1 MTCPSEY
8 TCLGIVH
15 VRDFTPETGRFCSR
29 LVIDDDTGDMWIF
42 SNSGDYARISD
53 PGASFRATTEDME
66 DDIPVP
72 ADTITGDDI
81 HIGDILMDPNG
92 DVRQIIGYNKAED
105 TYDVSAVLANL
116 QGPRGLKGDKG
127 DTGEKGDKGDTGP
140 QGPKGEQGD
149 QGPEGQ
155 QGVQGEKGDP
165 GEPFQIRKIY
175 SSVDE
180 MEADY
185 NNPGIEEGDFVL
197 INTNDVSDPDNAK
210 LYVKGPTGW
219 QFVTDLSGAQ
229 GIQGPKGD
237 TGSPAGFGSITATV
251 DDTVGTPAV
260 SVQSDGPNTAKNI
273 AFNFSGL
280 KGEKGDP
287 GQAGTE
293 VNNLAPLKVN
303 TAPTTDADTVAN
315 VAVGELAK
323 ATIGDLS
330 GLSEENRTAMEAVVA
345 EMGGAGNASIGA
357 AATANGFSCT
367 AIGYGAIAGEGLH
380 DNSVGGNPIG
390 GGYGSIALGPMAV
403 ASEMASISIGM
414 STESRSPAAVA
425 IGSAS
430 IANAASTTV
439 EEGPVAIGNSASA
452 TGTSSVAIGVKSKAT
467 EANEFSVGDTNLTRR
482 ITHVTDPTNDQD
494 AATKNYVDT
503 KIADIPSGTTINS
516 IAPLTVATAPS
527 SLDDSAIAIG
537 TSARAN
543 YSNSIAI
550 GTNAIAYE
558 RNTVSFGREG
568 NTRRI
573 TNVTDPTNAQDAA
586 TKNYVDTQLT
596 PINAKLQYVP
606 ENTNQILSQ
615 IQTNVE
621 KAQSAA
627 DAKVASI
634 TAGTGISVDA
644 SNPTAPVVSTTGLAT
659 QASVDTLTTTVN
671 SKANQTDLE
680 ALQTTVAGKA
690 DTSALANYATK
701 TELAA
706 KADQTALDTKVSSVT
721 AGTGISIT
729 GSATAPVINA
739 TGGDSYITK
748 SSSLEE
754 AYAIGDDAVNHRA
767 NEVTV
772 GSVESSGDFLQ
783 PGEFTRLIAGVSTPT
798 NRYDAANKLYV
809 DTQVQKMI
817 AVPDYANAVA
827 TDFPATYTVPSD
839 GFVHFMPSDSPA
851 ATLAPS
857 AGVAAFTVKRGDV
870 TSNPIACEG
879 NVLFPVRSGD
889 VLTPFETY
897 SGTAQ
902 KMVFY
907 PLYSGGTEA

>member
-53 PGASFRATTEDME
+53 PGASFRATTEVME
-66 DDIPVP
+66 DDTPVP

-175 SSVDE
+175 SSVAE

-287 GQAGTE
+287 GQAGTQ
-293 VNNLAPLKVN
+293 VNNLAPLVVS
-303 TAPTTDADTVAN
+303 TAPVAGDEESIAIGDGAVAN
-315 VAVGELAK
+315 TGLSQLAVGAS
-323 ATIGDLS
+323 ATCS
-330 GLSEENRTAMEAVVA
+330 ASYSTAV
-345 EMGGAGNASIGA
+345 GSS
-357 AATANGFSCT
+357 ATAEGTATTAVGCEAYANSTGGTTEGATVVGFGALTSPSSKGGTAVGGNSYVVEDFGT
-367 AIGYGAIAGEGLH
+367 AIGTSATA
-380 DNSVGGNPIG
+380 S
-390 GGYGSIALGPMAV
+390 
-403 ASEMASISIGM
+403 ASE
-414 STESRSPAAVA
+414 
-425 IGSAS
+425 
-430 IANAASTTV
+430 
-439 EEGPVAIGNSASA
+439 
-452 TGTSSVAIGVKSKAT
+452 SVAIGHNSYTTRDHEV
-467 EANEFSVGDTNLTRR
+467 SVGKPHGVSRPDNAFTRV
-482 ITHVTDPTNDQD
+482 ISNVTDPTDPQD

-503 KIADIPSGTTINS
+503 KIAEIPTGTEVNS
-516 IAPLTVATAPS
+516 VAPLTVTNAPS
-527 SLDDSAIAIG
+527 SNYSNSVAIG
-537 TSARAN
+537 DNAKALSG
-543 YSNSIAI
+543 NSIAI
-550 GTNAIAYE
+550 GLNAIANKA
-558 RNTVSFGREG
+558 NTVSFG
-568 NTRRI
+568 NAANNRRI
-573 TNVTDPTNAQDAA
+573 VNVGNPEDAQDAA
-586 TKNYVDTQLT
+586 NKNYVDTQLT

-615 IQTNVE
+615 IETNVE

-659 QASVDTLTTTVN
+659 QSSVDTLTTTVN

-701 TELAA
+701 TELSA
-706 KADQTALDTKVSSVT
+706 KADQSALDAKVSSVT

-729 GSATAPVINA
+729 GSATAPV
-739 TGGDSYITK
+739 
-748 SSSLEE
+748 
-754 AYAIGDDAVNHRA
+754 VN
-767 NEVTV
+767 
-772 GSVESSGDFLQ
+772 G
-783 PGEFTRLIAGVSTPT
+783 
-798 NRYDAANKLYV
+798 
-809 DTQVQKMI
+809 MI
-817 AVPDYANAVA
+817 AVPDWANRSSAIRTEKASPYTATAHGIICMAYAISDDGGVSPELYINGKQVA
-827 TDFPATYTVPSD
+827 QLEYQGD
-839 GFVHFMPSDSPA
+839 GKPNYFGGAYP
-851 ATLAPS
+851 
-857 AGVAAFTVKRGDV
+857 VAAGD
-870 TSNPIACEG
+870 SI
-879 NVLFPVRSGD
+879 
-889 VLTPFETY
+889 Y
-897 SGTAQ
+897 GTTNNAD
-902 KMVFY
+902 
-907 PLYSGGTEA
+907 GGGGCYIYFVPYKFVEIS

>member
-42 SNSGDYARISD
+42 SNSGDYARISE

-127 DTGEKGDKGDTGP
+127 DTGEKGDKGDTGS

-149 QGPEGQ
+149 PGSQGP
-155 QGVQGEKGDP
+155 QGEPGPKGDQ

-197 INTNDVSDPDNAK
+197 INTDDVSDPDNAK

-287 GQAGTE
+287 GQAGTQINSILPLTVE
-293 VNNLAPLKVN
+293 TPPDEGNNTGNILFGNNISMVSLSGASKG
-303 TAPTTDADTVAN
+303 
-315 VAVGELAK
+315 VG
-323 ATIGDLS
+323 IGDNIQTDS
-330 GLSEENRTAMEAVVA
+330 RAV
-345 EMGGAGNASIGA
+345 SIGSYTYA
-357 AATANGFSCT
+357 GHGAV
-367 AIGYGAIAGEGLH
+367 AIGF
-380 DNSVGGNPIG
+380 NSHAE
-390 GGYGSIALGPMAV
+390 GYGSNMGGIALGEDAR
-403 ASEMASISIGM
+403 
-414 STESRSPAAVA
+414 TEDTAAVA
-425 IGSAS
+425 IGVSSRVRRPSGGRARYSVALGPYSTATEEGVVSVGSGVTALTLSDDMTEEQKVIARSAS
-430 IANAASTTV
+430 DVT
-439 EEGPVAIGNSASA
+439 
-452 TGTSSVAIGVKSKAT
+452 
-467 EANEFSVGDTNLTRR
+467 TRR
-482 ITHVTDPTNDQD
+482 IV
-494 AATKNYVDT
+494 
-503 KIADIPSGTTINS
+503 
-516 IAPLTVATAPS
+516 
-527 SLDDSAIAIG
+527 
-537 TSARAN
+537 
-543 YSNSIAI
+543 
-550 GTNAIAYE
+550 
-558 RNTVSFGREG
+558 
-568 NTRRI
+568 
-573 TNVTDPTNAQDAA
+573 NVTDPQNAQDAA

-644 SNPTAPVVSTTGLAT
+644 SNPTTPVVSTVGLAT
-659 QASVDTLTTTVN
+659 QASVDALTATVN

-701 TELAA
+701 TELSA
-706 KADQTALDTKVSSVT
+706 KADQTAVDAKVSSVT

-729 GSATAPVINA
+729 GSATAPV
-739 TGGDSYITK
+739 
-748 SSSLEE
+748 
-754 AYAIGDDAVNHRA
+754 VN
-767 NEVTV
+767 
-772 GSVESSGDFLQ
+772 G
-783 PGEFTRLIAGVSTPT
+783 
-798 NRYDAANKLYV
+798 
-809 DTQVQKMI
+809 MI
-817 AVPDYANAVA
+817 AVPDYDNEQYVTPASSEG
-827 TDFPATYTVPSD
+827 DFTAPSD
-839 GFVHFMPSDSPA
+839 GVIYRVQMDDLHAGGQAMLIIKVSESSSDVVLSTATNSSDVTGGVSIAGVFPVQKG
-851 ATLAPS
+851 TLAWVDRNNGQSDVS
-857 AGVAAFTVKRGDV
+857 A
-870 TSNPIACEG
+870 
-879 NVLFPVRSGD
+879 LFYFAPYKFVEIS
-889 VLTPFETY
+889 
-897 SGTAQ
+897 
-902 KMVFY
+902 
-907 PLYSGGTEA
+907 

>member
-1 MTCPSEY
+1 MGCCWRT
-8 TCLGIVH
+8 IVDQNH
-15 VRDFTPETGRFCSR
+15 EPKDGLFCNVIVRDPVQQNT
-29 LVIDDDTGDMWIF
+29 WIYD
-42 SNSGDYARISD
+42 SNGIYSEGTAGKAATITV
-53 PGASFRATTEDME
+53 GATT
-66 DDIPVP
+66 
-72 ADTITGDDI
+72 TGEPGTDAKVE
-81 HIGDILMDPNG
+81 NVG
-92 DVRQIIGYNKAED
+92 DVSQ
-105 TYDVSAVLANL
+105 AVLNFTI
-116 QGPRGLKGDKG
+116 PRGDKGDKG
-127 DTGEKGDKGDTGP
+127 D
-140 QGPKGEQGD
+140 KGEQGD

-197 INTNDVSDPDNAK
+197 IETGNVEDPDNSK

-237 TGSPAGFGSITATV
+237 TGSPAGFGSLTATV

-293 VNNLAPLKVN
+293 VNNLAPLVVS
-303 TAPTTDADTVAN
+303 TAPVAGDEDSI
-315 VAVGELAK
+315 A
-323 ATIGDLS
+323 IGD
-330 GLSEENRTAMEAVVA
+330 RA
-345 EMGGAGNASIGA
+345 NASAG
-357 AATANGFSCT
+357 GYV
-367 AIGYGAIAGEGLH
+367 AIGDGARASGATM
-380 DNSVGGNPIG
+380 
-390 GGYGSIALGPMAV
+390 GGYGSVSVGIGTTSENRGV
-403 ASEMASISIGM
+403 AIGNGAH
-414 STESRSPAAVA
+414 SDGFAVA
-425 IGSAS
+425 IGYRADTGGNTQSVVIGYQSTAAASCNSPTAVGSNVSINDTNATALGYRAS
-430 IANAASTTV
+430 IGIGGKYSVSLGSYSSTAEPNV
-439 EEGPVAIGNSASA
+439 V
-452 TGTSSVAIGVKSKAT
+452 
-467 EANEFSVGDTNLTRR
+467 SVGSGDATMSLSDDMDEETRARVQARAAAVTRR
-482 ITHVTDPTNDQD
+482 IV
-494 AATKNYVDT
+494 
-503 KIADIPSGTTINS
+503 
-516 IAPLTVATAPS
+516 
-527 SLDDSAIAIG
+527 
-537 TSARAN
+537 
-543 YSNSIAI
+543 
-550 GTNAIAYE
+550 
-558 RNTVSFGREG
+558 
-568 NTRRI
+568 
-573 TNVTDPTNAQDAA
+573 NVTDPQNAQDAA

-615 IQTNVE
+615 IETNVE

-644 SNPTAPVVSTTGLAT
+644 SNPTAPVVSTVGLAT
-659 QASVDTLTTTVN
+659 QASVDDLTTTVN

-701 TELAA
+701 TELNA
-706 KADQTALDTKVSSVT
+706 KADQSAVDAKVSSVT

-729 GSATAPVINA
+729 GSATNPVINA

-754 AYAIGDDAVNHRA
+754 AYAIGGDAVNHRA

-772 GSVESSGDFLQ
+772 GSVEPSGGFLQ

-809 DTQVQKMI
+809 DQQVQKMV
-817 AVPDYANAVA
+817 AVPDYANGVKITTNDLTNGLWTAPSSGVVIPFTNYVA
-827 TDFPATYTVPSD
+827 TGPAGSSVKYGLAKIYDSSATSVSSNSLASFGFMFGGLGTYEGCQMPVPIEAGCKFASGEFTDGASEVDQSTYTT
-839 GFVHFMPSDSPA
+839 G
-851 ATLAPS
+851 
-857 AGVAAFTVKRGDV
+857 
-870 TSNPIACEG
+870 
-879 NVLFPVRSGD
+879 
-889 VLTPFETY
+889 
-897 SGTAQ
+897 GT
-902 KMVFY
+902 FY
-907 PLYSGGTEA
+907 PYKFVEIS

>member
-42 SNSGDYARISD
+42 SNSGDYARISE

-127 DTGEKGDKGDTGP
+127 DTGEKGDKGDTGS

-149 QGPEGQ
+149 PGSQGP
-155 QGVQGEKGDP
+155 QGEPGPKGDQ

-287 GQAGTE
+287 GQAGTQI
-293 VNNLAPLKVN
+293 NNLAPLVVS
-303 TAPTTDADTVAN
+303 TAPVAGDEDSIAIGYQAN
-315 VAVGELAK
+315 ASAGGYVA
-323 ATIGDLS
+323 IGDSARAS
-330 GLSEENRTAMEAVVA
+330 GSTSGDYGSVSVGVSARSENRGVA
-345 EMGGAGNASIGA
+345 IGGGAHSD
-357 AATANGFSCT
+357 GFAV
-367 AIGYGAIAGEGLH
+367 AIGYGADTGGNRQSVVIGHQSTAAASCYHPIAVGPDIEINDSNATALGYVASIGAGGE
-380 DNSVGGNPIG
+380 NSVSL
-390 GGYGSIALGPMAV
+390 GSYSSTAEPNVVSVGSGDAT
-403 ASEMASISIGM
+403 M
-414 STESRSPAAVA
+414 SLSDDMD
-425 IGSAS
+425 
-430 IANAASTTV
+430 
-439 EEGPVAIGNSASA
+439 EETKARVQARASA
-452 TGTSSVAIGVKSKAT
+452 A
-467 EANEFSVGDTNLTRR
+467 TRR
-482 ITHVTDPTNDQD
+482 IV
-494 AATKNYVDT
+494 
-503 KIADIPSGTTINS
+503 
-516 IAPLTVATAPS
+516 
-527 SLDDSAIAIG
+527 
-537 TSARAN
+537 
-543 YSNSIAI
+543 
-550 GTNAIAYE
+550 
-558 RNTVSFGREG
+558 
-568 NTRRI
+568 
-573 TNVTDPTNAQDAA
+573 NVTDPVNAQDAA

-659 QASVDTLTTTVN
+659 QASVDALTTTVN
-671 SKANQTDLE
+671 SKAD
-680 ALQTTVAGKA
+680 QTTV
-690 DTSALANYATK
+690 DSLTATVNG
-701 TELAA
+701 
-706 KADQTALDTKVSSVT
+706 KVSSIT
-721 AGTGISIT
+721 AGEGISIT
-729 GSATAPVINA
+729 GTATEPVISA
-739 TGGDSYITK
+739 TGGTVDTGWMEITG
-748 SSSLEE
+748 SSGSGLKYLTGPWTIPTG
-754 AYAIGDDAVNHRA
+754 AKVKIRKFGKR
-767 NEVTV
+767 VTV
-772 GSVESSGDFLQ
+772 VGIVQATEDISSG
-783 PGEFTRLIAGVSTPT
+783 ASTPLLSIPESDT
-798 NRYDAANKLYV
+798 YFDAFNLPQVSQYDIAH
-809 DTQVQKMI
+809 DQQK
-817 AVPDYANAVA
+817 
-827 TDFPATYTVPSD
+827 S
-839 GFVHFMPSDSPA
+839 A
-851 ATLAPS
+851 ATSVLLIRGMLTSFNVEQNLDTPKIDITLVPVV
-857 AGVAAFTVKRGDV
+857 GVAGQTANIENGDTVNFQISWD
-870 TSNPIACEG
+870 
-879 NVLFPVRSGD
+879 
-889 VLTPFETY
+889 
-897 SGTAQ
+897 
-902 KMVFY
+902 
-907 PLYSGGTEA
+907 TED